1 MTTWTITIAAPTGAF
16 DATLHIREEEG
27 APVGE
32 MSAKAGRGPMRDLTM
47 DAGAIAWST
56 RIERPLP
63 MTLSF
68 RGEHD
73 GEAVT
78 AAPVRAGMWV
88 LGPGCLKWTLDVPC
102 YILPCCHRAAGM
114 HLR

>member
-1 MTTWTITIAAPTGAF
+1 MVPISGKDTDNHADG
-16 DATLHIREEEG
+16 
-27 APVGE
+27 
-32 MSAKAGRGPMRDLTM
+32 
-47 DAGAIAWST
+47 
-56 RIERPLP
+56 
-63 MTLSF
+63 
-68 RGEHD
+68 GEHD